1 MTKEEMKAIAEMAID
16 GINPIK
22 RTGIQVLEVR
32 PRYTKILMPL
42 KGNVNHVGMMY
53 AGSLFT
59 IGEIPGGILH
69 IASFDVNRFFPIVK
83 EINIR
88 FRRPA
93 TTDVTLEME
102 LGEEQ
107 VDHILAEAEEKGKAD
122 FSLEME
128 IKDAAG
134 EVVAIVNG
142 TWQIRKIP
150 AEVKK
155 IMKSEK

>member
-1 MTKEEMKAIAEMAID
+1 MMTSEEMKAIAEMAID

-59 IGEIPGGILH
+59 IGEIPGGILA
-69 IASFDVNRFFPIVK
+69 IASFDVNRFFPLVK
-83 EINIR
+83 EVNIR

-102 LGEEQ
+102 LGKEQ
-107 VDHILAEAEEKGKAD
+107 VDRIQAEAEEKGKAD

-128 IKDAAG
+128 IRDAAG
-134 EVVAIVNG
+134 EVVSIVNG
-142 TWQIRKIP
+142 TWQIRRI
-150 AEVKK
+150 KK
-155 IMKSEK
+155 